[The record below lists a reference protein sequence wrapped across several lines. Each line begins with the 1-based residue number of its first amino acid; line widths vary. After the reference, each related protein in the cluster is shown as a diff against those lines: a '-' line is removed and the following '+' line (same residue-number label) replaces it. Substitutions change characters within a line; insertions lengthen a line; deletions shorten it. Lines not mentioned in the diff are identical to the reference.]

1 MESGAEQKDPC
12 ARTVTVEIPWDV
24 VEKERRDYVK
34 QARQSVTVPGFRKGR
49 APEVVLYRYFEKE
62 ISVVLTERLAPGF
75 LSKKIGSMDQ
85 KLAAGPYIT
94 DFRFVEGRPF
104 EVDAQYE
111 VFPRFELG
119 EYRDLKVVHEAEA
132 VTDERVDAELERL
145 REQHA
150 SVRTLDPR
158 PVEDKDVLRV
168 TFSAVEHGPELPF
181 FGQELTCDLS
191 REQSPGG
198 LPFTRELPGLEPGE
212 ETEISCQCPDDYP
225 DPEIAGKTVECKA
238 TVHSILEVD
247 LPELDDEFAKDVNGN
262 HETLDDLNGAVRKEL
277 ETRADLQARAAT
289 EFEVMNQ
296 LATSHQIDVPRQ
308 HLRERLQRLAERMEG
323 REGTP
328 EQPSLT
334 PLNVAQEAMA
344 VCAEQVL
351 DRIADVEDIDLSHQE
366 IQDFVNR
373 FAESEQ
379 LTPERARDKM
389 EESGILGSMCTR
401 GRRSKAMQL
410 VIDSGAPFE
419 EPEPQDS
426 DGPEE
431 RAESAADSSGDE

>member
-1 MESGAEQKDPC
+1 LESGAEQKDPC

-49 APEVVLYRYFEKE
+49 APDVVLYRYFETE

-158 PVEDKDVLRV
+158 PVQDKDVLRV

-191 REQSPGG
+191 RQQSPGG

-389 EESGILGSMCTR
+389 EESGILASMCTR

-431 RAESAADSSGDE
+431 RPEPAADSSEDE

>member
-132 VTDERVDAELERL
+132 VTDERVDAELGHL

-181 FGQELTCDLS
+181 FGQELTCDLA

-225 DPEIAGKTVECKA
+225 DPDIAGKTVECKA

-262 HETLDDLNGAVRKEL
+262 HETLDDLKGAVRKEL

-389 EESGILGSMCTR
+389 EESGILASMCTR

-419 EPEPQDS
+419 EPEPQDA

-431 RAESAADSSGDE
+431 RPEPPAGSSGDE

>member
-34 QARQSVTVPGFRKGR
+34 GARQSVTVPGFRKGR
-49 APEVVLYRYFEKE
+49 VPEVVLYRFFEKE
-62 ISVVLTERLAPGF
+62 ISVVLTERLAPEF
-75 LSKKIGSMDQ
+75 LSKKIGSMDH

-94 DFRFVEGRPF
+94 DFRFVEGKPF

-119 EYRDLKVVHEAEA
+119 EYRDLKVVHPVEA
-132 VTDERVDAELERL
+132 VTDERVGEELERL
-145 REQHA
+145 RGHYA

-158 PVEDKDVLRV
+158 PVADEDVVRV
-168 TFSAVEHGPELPF
+168 TFKAVEGGPELPF
-181 FGQELTCDLS
+181 FGQEMTCDLA
-191 REQSPGG
+191 REQSPSG
-198 LPFTRELPGLEPGE
+198 LPFTRELPGLEPGV

-225 DPEIAGKTVECKA
+225 DPDIAGKTVECKA

-262 HETLDDLNGAVRKEL
+262 HETLDDLKVAVRKEL
-277 ETRADLQARAAT
+277 ETRADLQARGAT
-289 EFEVMNQ
+289 EFAVMNT

-323 REGTP
+323 REDNP
-328 EQPSLT
+328 QQPGLT
-334 PLNVAQEAMA
+334 PLTIAQEAMA

-351 DRIADVEDIDLSHQE
+351 DRIADVEEITISQQE
-366 IQDFVNR
+366 LQEFVNR
-373 FAESEQ
+373 WAESEQ
-379 LTPERARDKM
+379 LTPERARQKM
-389 EESGILGSMCTR
+389 EESGILASMCTR

-419 EPEPQDS
+419 EPEPQES
-426 DGPEE
+426 DEPAEKPGPDAEASGEE
-431 RAESAADSSGDE
+431 

>member
-12 ARTVTVEIPWDV
+12 ARTVTVEIPWEV

-34 QARQSVTVPGFRKGR
+34 GAQRSTTVPGFRKGR

-62 ISVVLTERLAPGF
+62 ISVVLTERLAPEF
-75 LSKKIGSMDQ
+75 LSKKIGGMDQ

-104 EVDAQYE
+104 EVDAEYE

-119 EYRDLKVVHEAEA
+119 EYRELKVVHEAEA

-145 REQHA
+145 REHHA

-158 PVEDKDVLRV
+158 PVEDKDVVRV
-168 TFSAVEHGPELPF
+168 TFSAAEQGPVLPF
-181 FGQELTCDLS
+181 FGQELTCDLA

-212 ETEISCQCPDDYP
+212 ETEISCQCPDDFP

-238 TVHSILEVD
+238 TVHSILAVD
-247 LPELDDEFAKDVNGN
+247 LPELDDEFAKDVKGD
-262 HETLDDLNGAVRKEL
+262 HETLEELKGAVRKEL
-277 ETRADLQARAAT
+277 EMRADAEARAAT
-289 EFEVMNQ
+289 EFEVMNK

-308 HLRERLQRLAERMEG
+308 HLRERLQRIAARMEG
-323 REGTP
+323 REDIP

-334 PLNVAQEAMA
+334 PLTVAQEAMA

-351 DRIADVEDIDLSHQE
+351 DRIADVEEIDLSHQE
-366 IQDFVNR
+366 IQEFVNR
-373 FAESEQ
+373 WAESEQ
-379 LTPERARDKM
+379 LTPERAREKM
-389 EESGILGSMCTR
+389 EESGILASMCTR
-401 GRRSKAMQL
+401 GRRSKAMEL
-410 VIDSGAPFE
+410 VIESGAPFE
-419 EPEPQDS
+419 EPEPQES

-431 RAESAADSSGDE
+431 QPDPAADSSGDE

>member
-12 ARTVTVEIPWDV
+12 ARTVTVEIPWEV

-62 ISVVLTERLAPGF
+62 ISVVLTERLAPEF

-104 EVDAQYE
+104 EVDAEYE
-111 VFPRFELG
+111 VFPRFDLG
-119 EYRDLKVVHEAEA
+119 EYRDLKVVHEVEA
-132 VTDERVDAELERL
+132 VTDERVSQELGRL
-145 REQHA
+145 REHHA

-158 PVEDKDVLRV
+158 PVEDTDVVRV
-168 TFSAVEHGPELPF
+168 TFNAAEDGPELPF
-181 FGQELTCDLS
+181 FGQELTCDLA

-198 LPFTRELPGLEPGE
+198 LPFTRELPGLEPGV
-212 ETEISCQCPDDYP
+212 ETEISCQCPDDFP
-225 DPEIAGKTVECKA
+225 DPDIAGTTVVCKA
-238 TVHSILEVD
+238 TVQSILQVD
-247 LPELDDEFAKDVNGN
+247 LPELDDEFAKDINGN
-262 HETLDDLNGAVRKEL
+262 HETLDDLKEAVRKEL
-277 ETRADLQARAAT
+277 ETRADREARAAT
-289 EFEVMNQ
+289 EFEVMNK
-296 LATSHQIDVPRQ
+296 LATSHQIEVPRQ
-308 HLRERLQRLAERMEG
+308 HLRERLQRLAASMEG
-323 REGTP
+323 REDVP
-328 EQPSLT
+328 ERPSLT

-351 DRIADVEDIDLSHQE
+351 DRIADVEEIELSHQE
-366 IQDFVNR
+366 IQEFVNR
-373 FAESEQ
+373 WAESEQ
-379 LTPERARDKM
+379 LTPERARQKM
-389 EESGILGSMCTR
+389 EESGVLASMRTR

-410 VIDSGAPFE
+410 VIESGAPFE

-426 DGPEE
+426 EGPEE
-431 RAESAADSSGDE
+431 QPDPAADSSGDE

>member
-1 MESGAEQKDPC
+1 LESGAEQKDPC

-49 APEVVLYRYFEKE
+49 APDVVLYRYFEKE

-158 PVEDKDVLRV
+158 PVQDKDVLRV

-389 EESGILGSMCTR
+389 EESGILASMCTR

-431 RAESAADSSGDE
+431 RPEPAADSSGDE

>member
-49 APEVVLYRYFEKE
+49 APDVVLYRYFEKE

-158 PVEDKDVLRV
+158 PVQDKDVLRV

-389 EESGILGSMCTR
+389 EESGILASMCTR

-431 RAESAADSSGDE
+431 RPEPAADSSEDE

>member
-12 ARTVTVEIPWDV
+12 ARTVTVEIPWEV

-62 ISVVLTERLAPGF
+62 ISVVLTERLAPEF

-104 EVDAQYE
+104 EVDAEYE
-111 VFPRFELG
+111 VFSRFDLG

-132 VTDERVDAELERL
+132 VTDERVSQELGRL
-145 REQHA
+145 REHHA

-158 PVEDKDVLRV
+158 PVEDTDVVRV
-168 TFSAVEHGPELPF
+168 TFNAAEDGPELPF
-181 FGQELTCDLS
+181 FGQELTCDLA

-198 LPFTRELPGLEPGE
+198 LPFTRELPGLEPGV
-212 ETEISCQCPDDYP
+212 ETEISCQCPDDFP
-225 DPEIAGKTVECKA
+225 DPDIAGTTVVCKA
-238 TVHSILEVD
+238 TVQSILQVD
-247 LPELDDEFAKDVNGN
+247 LPELDDEFAKDINGN
-262 HETLDDLNGAVRKEL
+262 HETLDDLKEAVRKEL
-277 ETRADLQARAAT
+277 ETRADREARAAT
-289 EFEVMNQ
+289 EFEVMNK
-296 LATSHQIDVPRQ
+296 LATSHQIEVPRQ
-308 HLRERLQRLAERMEG
+308 HLRERLQRLAASMEG
-323 REGTP
+323 REDVP
-328 EQPSLT
+328 ERPSLT

-351 DRIADVEDIDLSHQE
+351 DRIADVEEIELSHQE
-366 IQDFVNR
+366 IQEFVNR
-373 FAESEQ
+373 WAESEQ
-379 LTPERARDKM
+379 LTPERARQKM
-389 EESGILGSMCTR
+389 EESGVLASMRTR

-410 VIDSGAPFE
+410 VIESGAPFE

-426 DGPEE
+426 EGPEE
-431 RAESAADSSGDE
+431 QPDPAADSSGDE

>member
-1 MESGAEQKDPC
+1 LESGAEQKDPC

-49 APEVVLYRYFEKE
+49 APDVVLYRYFEKE

-158 PVEDKDVLRV
+158 PVQDKDVLRV

-225 DPEIAGKTVECKA
+225 DPEIAGKTGECKA

-389 EESGILGSMCTR
+389 EESGILDSMCTR

-431 RAESAADSSGDE
+431 RPGPAADSSEDE

>member
-12 ARTVTVEIPWDV
+12 ARTVTVEIPWEV

-62 ISVVLTERLAPGF
+62 ISVVLTERLAPEF

-104 EVDAQYE
+104 EVDAEYE
-111 VFPRFELG
+111 VFPRFDLG
-119 EYRDLKVVHEAEA
+119 EYRDLKVVHEVEA
-132 VTDERVDAELERL
+132 VTDERVSQELGRL
-145 REQHA
+145 REHHA

-158 PVEDKDVLRV
+158 PVEDTDVVRV
-168 TFSAVEHGPELPF
+168 TFNAAEDGPELPF
-181 FGQELTCDLS
+181 FGQELTCDLA

-198 LPFTRELPGLEPGE
+198 LPFTRELPGLEPGV
-212 ETEISCQCPDDYP
+212 ETEISCQCPDDFP
-225 DPEIAGKTVECKA
+225 DPDIAGTTVVCKA
-238 TVHSILEVD
+238 TVQSILQVD
-247 LPELDDEFAKDVNGN
+247 LPELDDEFAKDINGN
-262 HETLDDLNGAVRKEL
+262 HETLDDLKEAVRKEL
-277 ETRADLQARAAT
+277 ETRADREARAAT
-289 EFEVMNQ
+289 EFEVMNK
-296 LATSHQIDVPRQ
+296 LATSHQIEVPRQ
-308 HLRERLQRLAERMEG
+308 HLRERLQRLAASMEG
-323 REGTP
+323 REDVP
-328 EQPSLT
+328 ERPSLT

-351 DRIADVEDIDLSHQE
+351 DRIADVEEIELSHQE
-366 IQDFVNR
+366 IQEFVNR
-373 FAESEQ
+373 WAESEQ
-379 LTPERARDKM
+379 LTPERARQKM
-389 EESGILGSMCTR
+389 EESGVLASMRTR

-410 VIDSGAPFE
+410 VIESGAPFE

-426 DGPEE
+426 EGPDEQPDP
-431 RAESAADSSGDE
+431 AADSSGDE

>member
-132 VTDERVDAELERL
+132 VTDERVDAELGHL

-181 FGQELTCDLS
+181 FGQELTCDLA

-225 DPEIAGKTVECKA
+225 DPDIAGKTVECKA

-247 LPELDDEFAKDVNGN
+247 LPELDNEFAKDVNGN
-262 HETLDDLNGAVRKEL
+262 HETLDDLKGAVRKEL

-296 LATSHQIDVPRQ
+296 LATSHQIDMPRQ

-389 EESGILGSMCTR
+389 EESGILASMCTR

-431 RAESAADSSGDE
+431 RPEPPADSSGDE

>member
-132 VTDERVDAELERL
+132 VTDERVDAELGRL

-158 PVEDKDVLRV
+158 PVQDKDVLRV

-191 REQSPGG
+191 RDQSPGG

-262 HETLDDLNGAVRKEL
+262 HETLDDLKGAVRKEL

-389 EESGILGSMCTR
+389 EESGILASMCTR

-419 EPEPQDS
+419 EPEPRDS

-431 RAESAADSSGDE
+431 RPEPAADSSGDE

>member
-49 APEVVLYRYFEKE
+49 APDVVLYRYFEKE

-158 PVEDKDVLRV
+158 PVQDKDVLRV

-389 EESGILGSMCTR
+389 EESGILASMCTR

-431 RAESAADSSGDE
+431 RPEPAADSSGDE

>member
-62 ISVVLTERLAPGF
+62 ISVVLTERLAPEF
-75 LSKKIGSMDQ
+75 LSNKIGSMDH

-94 DFRFVEGRPF
+94 DFRFAEGRPF
-104 EVDAQYE
+104 EVDAEYE

-119 EYRDLKVVHEAEA
+119 EYRDLKVVHEPET
-132 VTDERVDAELERL
+132 VTDERVDHELERL

-158 PVEDKDVLRV
+158 PVKDKDVLRV

-181 FGQELTCDLS
+181 FGQELTCDLA

-198 LPFTRELPGLEPGE
+198 LPFTRELPGLEPGK
-212 ETEISCQCPDDYP
+212 ETEISCECPDDYP
-225 DPEIAGKTVECKA
+225 DPDIAGKTVECKA

-262 HETLDDLNGAVRKEL
+262 HETLDDLKGAVRKEL
-277 ETRADLQARAAT
+277 EARADLEARAAT
-289 EFEVMNQ
+289 EFQVMNT

-308 HLRERLQRLAERMEG
+308 HLRERLQRLAARMEG
-323 REGTP
+323 REGAP

-351 DRIADVEDIDLSHQE
+351 DRIAAVEDIDLSHQE
-366 IQDFVNR
+366 IQEFVNR
-373 FAESEQ
+373 WAESEQ
-379 LTPERARDKM
+379 LTPERAREKM
-389 EESGILGSMCTR
+389 EESGILDSMCTR

-419 EPEPQDS
+419 EPGPQDS

-431 RAESAADSSGDE
+431 QPDPAAGSSGDE